1 MKSAVVYGINGVI
14 QQINYDQ
21 TIPSSRVDL

>member
-1 MKSAVVYGINGVI
+1 MKSVIVYGINGAI